1 MSANGTAAASGSVEL
16 GANLTSFPLSDVVS
30 GEGAPPPSTRH
41 PDTKDATMNMLT
53 VPFAGTI
60 IRACPQCS
68 RSLTGMRPQAVYC
81 SESCSKRFRRG
92 TASDA
97 PETRTSPQP
106 LRGQPGSP
114 VRVSEASGRLSGLL
128 AHLTDEAPG
137 YIESSHTG
145 RVFPRTYAEHGLA
158 LPDYLRVA

>member
-1 MSANGTAAASGSVEL
+1 MNFLTA
-16 GANLTSFPLSDVVS
+16 
-30 GEGAPPPSTRH
+30 
-41 PDTKDATMNMLT
+41 
-53 VPFAGTI
+53 PFAGAIT
-60 IRACPQCS
+60 RACPQCS
-68 RSLTGMRPQAVYC
+68 GPLSGKRPQAVYC
-81 SESCSKRFRRG
+81 GETCSKRFRRG
-92 TASDA
+92 TASA
-97 PETRTSPQP
+97 AQETRTSPQP